1 MPAIYQACASFLAR
15 CAYLVD
21 ALWAFIYD
29 VIMMSEFFKV
39 LYLALYFACEIQK
52 CMLYFINRTMT
63 ISFQ

>member
-1 MPAIYQACASFLAR
+1 MPAIYQAGASFLAR

-21 ALWAFIYD
+21 ALWVFIYD